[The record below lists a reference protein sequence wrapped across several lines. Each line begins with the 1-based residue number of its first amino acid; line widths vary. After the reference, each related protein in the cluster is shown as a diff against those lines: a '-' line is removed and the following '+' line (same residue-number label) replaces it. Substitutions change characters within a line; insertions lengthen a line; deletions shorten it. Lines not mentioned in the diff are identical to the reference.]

1 MRILVT
7 GGLGYIGSHCCI
19 ALHQAG
25 FHPVIYDNL
34 SNSSRLVL
42 DQLEKICGQ
51 RFDSIEADLLDATA
65 LQQAFVQ
72 YQPEA
77 VFHFA
82 ALKAVGE
89 SVQQPLRYYQ
99 NNVGGTLNL
108 LQQMQQAGCPRLIF
122 SSSATVYGDPQFLP
136 LTEQHPLGATNPYG
150 WTKVMAEQM
159 LQDLCHS
166 KPGFLAIALRY
177 FNPAGAH
184 PSGLIGEDP
193 RGIPNNLMPYV
204 AQTAVGRRPFV
215 SVYGQDYPTPDGTG
229 VRDYIH
235 VMDLAEGHVA
245 AYQRLRAQTGFH
257 AFNLGTG
264 KGDSV
269 LQLIATFSAAA
280 GREIPYQFSARRP
293 GDIAASYAD
302 AGKALQ
308 QLGWRTR
315 YDLGRMA
322 EDSWRWQTQYP
333 HGLEPSHDSI

>member
-25 FHPVIYDNL
+25 FMPVIYDNL
-34 SNSSRLVL
+34 SNSSVRVL
-42 DQLEKICGQ
+42 DQLTKICGQ
-51 RFDSIEADLLDATA
+51 HFDFIEADLADPAA
-65 LQQAFVQ
+65 LQAAFAQ
-72 YQPEA
+72 YQPAA

-99 NNVGGTLNL
+99 NNVAGTLNL
-108 LQQMQQAGCPRLIF
+108 LQQMQQAGCQRLIF
-122 SSSATVYGDPQFLP
+122 SSSATVYGNPQSLP

-150 WTKVMAEQM
+150 WTKVMTEQM
-159 LQDLCHS
+159 LQDHCQAQ
-166 KPGFLAIALRY
+166 PGFLAIALRY

-184 PSGLIGEDP
+184 SSGLIGENP

-215 SVYGQDYPTPDGTG
+215 TIFGDDYPTPDGTG

-245 AYQRLRAQTGFH
+245 AYQRLATETGYH

-264 KGDSV
+264 QGDSV
-269 LQLIATFSAAA
+269 LQLIAAFSAAA
-280 GREIPYQFSARRP
+280 GKAIPYQFSARRP

-302 AGKALQ
+302 ASKARQL
-308 QLGWRTR
+308 LGWRTH
-315 YDLGRMA
+315 YDLRQMA

-333 HGLEPSHDSI
+333 QGLEPSDDSL

>member
-25 FHPVIYDNL
+25 FTPVIYDNL
-34 SNSSRLVL
+34 GNSSHRVL

-51 RFDSIEADLLDATA
+51 RFDFIEADLLDQTA
-65 LQQAFVQ
+65 LQQAFRQ
-72 YQPEA
+72 YQPAA

-99 NNVGGTLNL
+99 NNVCGTLNL
-108 LQQMQQAGCPRLIF
+108 LQQMQQAGCQRLIF

-150 WTKVMAEQM
+150 WTKVMVEQM
-159 LQDLCHS
+159 LQDFCRAQS
-166 KPGFLAIALRY
+166 GFLAIALRY

-204 AQTAVGRRPFV
+204 AQTAIGRRPFV
-215 SVYGQDYPTPDGTG
+215 TVFGQDYPTPDGTG

-235 VMDLAEGHVA
+235 VMDLAAGHVA
-245 AYQRLRAQTGFH
+245 AFQHLMHHTGCH

-264 KGDSV
+264 QGDSV
-269 LQLIATFSAAA
+269 LALIAAFSAAA
-280 GREIPYQFSARRP
+280 GQEIPYQIAARRP

-302 AGKALQ
+302 ASKAKQ
-308 QLGWRTR
+308 QLGWTTR
-315 YDLGRMA
+315 YDLRQMA
-322 EDSWRWQTQYP
+322 VDSWRWQTQYP
-333 HGLEPSHDSI
+333 QGLEPSHDSI

>member
-25 FHPVIYDNL
+25 FSPVIYDNL
-34 SNSSRLVL
+34 DNSSHRVL

-51 RFDSIEADLLDATA
+51 RFDFIEADLLDQAA
-65 LQQAFVQ
+65 LQQAFAQ
-72 YQPEA
+72 YQPAA

-99 NNVGGTLNL
+99 NNVCGTLNL
-108 LQQMQQAGCPRLIF
+108 LQQMQQAGCQRLIF

-150 WTKVMAEQM
+150 WTKVMVEQM
-159 LQDLCHS
+159 LQDFCRAQS
-166 KPGFLAIALRY
+166 GFLAIALRY

-215 SVYGQDYPTPDGTG
+215 TVYGQDYPTPDGTG

-245 AYQRLRAQTGFH
+245 AFAQLTSQSGFH

-264 KGDSV
+264 QGDSV
-269 LQLIATFSAAA
+269 LALIAAFSAAA
-280 GREIPYQFSARRP
+280 GQEIPYQVSARRP

-302 AGKALQ
+302 ASKAQQ
-308 QLGWRTR
+308 QLGWTTR
-315 YDLGRMA
+315 YDLRQMA
-322 EDSWRWQTQYP
+322 ADSWRWQTQYP

>member
-25 FHPVIYDNL
+25 FSPVIYDNL
-34 SNSSRLVL
+34 SNSSRKVL
-42 DQLEKICGQ
+42 DQLQLICGK
-51 RFDSIEADLLDATA
+51 RFDFVEADILDPAILAKTF
-65 LQQAFVQ
+65 LQ

-99 NNVGGTLNL
+99 NNVYGTTHL
-108 LQQMQQAGCPRLIF
+108 LQQMQLAGCQRLIF
-122 SSSATVYGDPQFLP
+122 SSSATVYGDPEFLP
-136 LTEQHPLGATNPYG
+136 LTEQHPIRATNPYG
-150 WTKVMAEQM
+150 WSKVMSEQI
-159 LQDLCHS
+159 LQDTCNS
-166 KPGFLAIALRY
+166 QTDFLAIALRY

-184 PSGLIGEDP
+184 PTGLIGEDP
-193 RGIPNNLMPYV
+193 KGIPNNLMPYV
-204 AQTAVGRRPFV
+204 AQTAVGRRAFV
-215 SVYGQDYPTPDGTG
+215 SVFGNDYPTLDGTG

-245 AYQRLRAQTGFH
+245 AYLQLRQQTGFH

-269 LQLIATFSAAA
+269 LQLIQAFSEAANKP
-280 GREIPYQFSARRP
+280 IPYQFCARRS
-293 GDIAASYAD
+293 GDIAASFAD
-302 AGKALQ
+302 ASKANK
-308 QLGWRTR
+308 QLGWQTR
-315 YDLGRMA
+315 YTLSQMA
-322 EDSWRWQTQYP
+322 EDCWRWQTKYP
-333 HGLEPSHDSI
+333 NGLEPSHEK